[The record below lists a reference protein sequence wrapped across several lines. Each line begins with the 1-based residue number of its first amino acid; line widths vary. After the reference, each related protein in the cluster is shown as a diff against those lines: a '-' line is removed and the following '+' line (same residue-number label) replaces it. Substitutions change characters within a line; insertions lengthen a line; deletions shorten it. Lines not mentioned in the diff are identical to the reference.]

1 MISQS
6 ASQSPPEENE
16 SLKNGR
22 ESDINLSGQNAS
34 NKHVDRE
41 IPAPPH
47 KSDQEQCFQD
57 VHNTDAACADTGKE
71 DDEII
76 PCASDDEN
84 HTSETKCK
92 QIRELTDDCWDD
104 NVSDDDSV
112 SKLPLQRESRRSDPP
127 GILDT
132 DEIFSNEVCSSVNN
146 SEYQMSLPEQLLR
159 NRLARKQ
166 RLQKKNELLMKYQQD
181 YQRNSLESSMERQLS
196 NDNPPQHTKRDSQD
210 NFNFLT
216 GKTVTNERPKSPLF
230 LDDMDGDNVS
240 VVASSNG
247 CSSSSHARTPHD
259 QSKLESLPKRAIV
272 PLPDEDD
279 RKRVIGCLAAVLA
292 SSYSYETAPH
302 LTMKKTSVGA
312 SHVLS
317 SPTSEDI
324 SDEDQLWHTQ
334 EPMHQQY
341 LSQRQMRQHT
351 RQPTRHSH
359 SMGDIPPNPNN
370 KPNFFSSFNN
380 TFDKSSTF
388 NLNSKNP
395 PSQLTAELAEIRH
408 RIRRHS
414 VLSEL
419 LVASAEMLLLDS
431 MHARA
436 YLPMLDGLLTKK
448 EEENNTQPVTPKK
461 KESWKGRGF
470 GGGGVHPNIHID
482 GTTSVHGAP
491 SSYDRVSSANSNRIS
506 SSLHG
511 TSPTSQPKLLNPSKD
526 SNTLISGKNIEASK
540 ATQSYSS
547 KTLSQSAKRP
557 DTTKQ
562 PIESAAQAKERRPS
576 SPSSSL
582 NYSPLDTIIVEK
594 DNIAPFLETL
604 TPGAG
609 FRCIALLLLNHL
621 LRDRRGYDARVRQA
635 FKRLAVVILSHELK
649 VGGILRVDLE
659 DDDNL
664 DELLWSDR
672 KSSTSEEE
680 FCDADELSLL
690 ATRKFEAMEH
700 AIAARLIAMSS
711 SDSMTS
717 KKKNHKRQSSWTENQ
732 AKQSPNNASSSSISH
747 GRIALAPKETPLSSQ
762 HGVSKE
768 QLMRGLKIGGAG
780 VVGATLF
787 ALTGGL
793 AAPGIAA
800 GLAAVAGGSAAA
812 VGVTTALSST
822 AALSTIF
829 GVGGAGLAG
838 YKMHRRTKGLTEFDF
853 QKEGMSKSNEAELF
867 STVCISGACGLI
879 LLKMHQSDCSDLSSQ
894 LCASTIGWLRDA
906 RDFQRPVRIDC
917 PLVNY

>member
-6 ASQSPPEENE
+6 SSQSPQENV
-16 SLKNGR
+16 SLMTGR
-22 ESDINLSGQNAS
+22 ESNVNLSAQNAS

-41 IPAPPH
+41 IPIPPN
-47 KSDQEQCFQD
+47 KSDRKECSQD
-57 VHNTDAACADTGKE
+57 FHDTDESCAGMSPKDNKYF
-71 DDEII
+71 DEEENEIL
-76 PCASDDEN
+76 CASDDEN
-84 HTSETKCK
+84 HTSETKRN
-92 QIRELTDDCWDD
+92 QIRELTADCWDD
-104 NVSDDDSV
+104 NISEGDGVN
-112 SKLPLQRESRRSDPP
+112 KLPLQQEYRRSDPP
-127 GILDT
+127 GILET
-132 DEIFSNEVCSSVNN
+132 DAIFSNEVCSSTNN

-166 RLQKKNELLMKYQQD
+166 RLLKKNELLMKYQQD
-181 YQRNSLESSMERQLS
+181 YRENSFESSTERKLS
-196 NDNPPQHTKRDSQD
+196 MDNPSQHTKINSRD

-216 GKTVTNERPKSPLF
+216 GKSVTNERPTSPLF
-230 LDDMDGDNVS
+230 LDHMDGDNVS

-247 CSSSSHARTPHD
+247 CSSSSNARTPHD
-259 QSKLESLPKRAIV
+259 QSKLQSLPQRAIV

-279 RKRVIGCLAAVLA
+279 RKRVLGCLAAVLA

-302 LTMKKTSVGA
+302 LMKKKTSVGTT
-312 SHVLS
+312 HVLS
-317 SPTSEDI
+317 SATSEDI
-324 SDEDQLWHTQ
+324 ADGEQFWHTQ

-341 LSQRQMRQHT
+341 LSQKQ
-351 RQPTRHSH
+351 TRHSH
-359 SMGDIPPNPNN
+359 SMEDMPPNP

-380 TFDKSSTF
+380 TFDTSNKF

-448 EEENNTQPVTPKK
+448 EEENKDNTQPASTKK
-461 KESWKGRGF
+461 RESWKGRGF
-470 GGGGVHPNIHID
+470 GGCGVHPNIHID

-491 SSYDRVSSANSNRIS
+491 SSHDRVSSANRIS

-511 TSPTSQPKLLNPSKD
+511 ASPTSQPKLLNSPKV
-526 SNTLISGKNIEASK
+526 SNIPIPVKSIEASK
-540 ATQSYSS
+540 ATRRYSS
-547 KTLSQSAKRP
+547 NTLNHSTKRL

-562 PIESAAQAKERRPS
+562 PIESTAQIKERRPS
-576 SPSSSL
+576 SPPSSPH
-582 NYSPLDTIIVEK
+582 YSPLDTIIVEK

-609 FRCIALLLLNHL
+609 FRCIALLLVNHL
-621 LRDRRGYDARVRQA
+621 LSDRRGYDARVRQA

-649 VGGILRVDLE
+649 VGGILRIDLE
-659 DDDNL
+659 DDYDL
-664 DELLWSDR
+664 DELLWSDH
-672 KSSTSEEE
+672 KNSTNEEE
-680 FCDADELSLL
+680 FCDADELALL
-690 ATRKFEAMEH
+690 ASRKFEAMEH

-711 SDSMTS
+711 SDSAS
-717 KKKNHKRQSSWTENQ
+717 KKNHKRQSSSTDNQ
-732 AKQSPNNASSSSISH
+732 AKQSPNSASSSSVSH

-812 VGVTTALSST
+812 VGVITVLSST

-853 QKEGMSKSNEAELF
+853 QKEGMSKKNEAELF
-867 STVCISGACGLI
+867 STICISGE
-879 LLKMHQSDCSDLSSQ
+879 
-894 LCASTIGWLRDA
+894 
-906 RDFQRPVRIDC
+906 
-917 PLVNY
+917 